1 MCRVDSGNNGVPLV
15 CVISCQVLV
24 ISVSAQIVTG
34 PDGSDLQFQ
43 HLRNVNSRSKAD
55 IWF

>member
-1 MCRVDSGNNGVPLV
+1 MCQVGSGNNGVLLV
-15 CVISCQVLV
+15 CVISCQGVV

-43 HLRNVNSRSKAD
+43 HLRSVNSRSKAD

>member
-1 MCRVDSGNNGVPLV
+1 MEEMCQVDSGNNGVPLV

-24 ISVSAQIVTG
+24 ISVSAQFLVTG

-43 HLRNVNSRSKAD
+43 HLGSKAN